1 MVHMDNSAGERFD
14 VIIIGSG
21 IIGIS
26 IGIGLLEASPHIKVL
41 IQEKE
46 NAPAIHASGRNSG
59 VLHAGF
65 YYTPDSLKAQF
76 CRLGNS
82 EITNLCKE
90 NSLPLIR
97 TGKVVVSQ
105 NSFEDQK
112 LQILHSRG
120 IENGVDI
127 ELLDASLLSKLEP
140 LAVTNQFFLWSP
152 TTSIT
157 DVKSVNKV
165 LLSKFLKLGGTIQFG
180 ARVQLQSKGGEIRSL
195 VGPQAK
201 FYINAAGA
209 GSLKIAHSVGTA
221 EDYSLFPFL
230 GLYYINKKLKQNP
243 SRLVYP
249 VPHATN
255 AFLGIHTT
263 QTLEGYTKIGPT
275 AIPVLGTEQYG
286 IKSILNALELE
297 HVYRSLASMMGRN
310 FFKTTSLMLR
320 ESRNLSKSVVLSKAS
335 TLVPS
340 LLSTRGWE
348 KYPSGVRA
356 QLVKIPMGELEQDF
370 VVKSKENSIHVLNAV
385 SPGWTSAPP
394 FGKWIATKVL
404 EILT

>member
-1 MVHMDNSAGERFD
+1 MDNSSGERFD

-46 NAPAIHASGRNSG
+46 NAPATHASGRNSG

-76 CRLGNS
+76 CRLGNA

-105 NSFEDQK
+105 NSLEDQK

-157 DVKSVNKV
+157 DVKSVNEV
-165 LLSKFLKLGGTIQFG
+165 LVSKFLKLGGSIQFG

-195 VGPQAK
+195 IGPQAK

-209 GSLKIAHSVGTA
+209 GSLKIAHSVGAA

-263 QTLEGYTKIGPT
+263 KTLEGYTKIGPT
-275 AIPVLGTEQYG
+275 AIPILGTEQYE
-286 IKSILNALELE
+286 IKNILNAPELK

-320 ESRNLSKSVVLSKAS
+320 ESRHLSKSVVLSKAS

-356 QLVKIPMGELEQDF
+356 QLVKIPAGELEQDF

-404 EILT
+404 EVLT